1 MQIYRREE
9 ELKITS
15 LSSVCVFTFLV
26 LLDGR
31 RRAGHLHGQ
40 AVGSAEGVAVP
51 YNERPGLPVLQQIDG
66 CKTEKG
72 ERTMG
77 RKKREEEEEM
87 GREQMWNVRVV
98 YRIKTGREDK
108 QKGEEEEERRIHN
121 QAEDNCHSHFTL
133 FCFEPIKF
141 SAAG

>member
-1 MQIYRREE
+1 MNAPG
-9 ELKITS
+9 S
-15 LSSVCVFTFLV
+15 LSFNRLMAARRRKESEQWGEKR
-26 LLDGR
+26 GR
-31 RRAGHLHGQ
+31 RRRRL
-40 AVGSAEGVAVP
+40 EG
-51 YNERPGLPVLQQIDG
+51 NRCG
-66 CKTEKG
+66 
-72 ERTMG
+72 
-77 RKKREEEEEM
+77 
-87 GREQMWNVRVV
+87 NVRVV